1 MKVGRSHPSRG
12 SYVTMLRLEA
22 LLLATKVCLVCSRF
36 WCNSRLVE
44 RGRQKNF
51 AAGAG
56 CGDDEM
62 GGGIGSQGA
71 AKRALVFVMPLRN
84 DS

>member
-44 RGRQKNF
+44 RGRQKFF

-62 GGGIGSQGA
+62 GGELGP
-71 AKRALVFVMPLRN
+71 RAPEKERLF
-84 DS
+84 S